1 MNKIMKTMS
10 AVGMVAVL
18 AGCNAHSG
26 GFNNA
31 QMGTVIGGVAGGVV
45 GNHFGKGSGKTAAT
59 AVGAVIGAMTG
70 SSVGSHMDRPHN
82 TRTVIVREPRRYR
95 RHGSGVCAGY
105 ANEGVRAACNRGV
118 AEREAQRQRDAELDD
133 YHRGRGV
140 NPDPY
145 RIR

>member
-31 QMGTVIGGVAGGVV
+31 QMGTVIGGVTGGVV

-59 AVGAVIGAMTG
+59 ALGAVIGAMTG

-82 TRTVIVREPRRYR
+82 TRTVIVREPQVRYR
-95 RHGSGVCAGY
+95 RHGSGVCAHY
-105 ANEGVRAACNRGV
+105 ANEGVRAACNQGV
-118 AEREAQRQRDAELDD
+118 AKREAERQRRLERDA
-133 YHRGRGV
+133 YRRGYGQ
-140 NPDPY
+140 
-145 RIR
+145 

>member
-31 QMGTVIGGVAGGVV
+31 QMGTVIGGVTGGVV

-59 AVGAVIGAMTG
+59 AIGAVIGPLTG
-70 SSVGSHMDRPHN
+70 ISVGSHMDRPHN
-82 TRTVIVREPRRYR
+82 TRTVIVREPQVRYR
-95 RHGSGVCAGY
+95 RHGSGVCDHY
-105 ANEGVRAACNRGV
+105 ANEGVRASCNRGV
-118 AEREAQRQRDAELDD
+118 AKREAERQRRAERDA
-133 YHRGRGV
+133 YRRGYGR
-140 NPDPY
+140 
-145 RIR
+145 